1 MEERSER
8 GIPRRTAVIG
18 GICLVVLSVAA
29 TLSLAG
35 FRGGPPAAG
44 RSLAGESLAGWR
56 QVKDLPSFHRLLAVL
71 AIMERDYVDRPDL
84 EKVLEGAT
92 EGAVAALD
100 DPYSAYF
107 TARAFANFHVETD
120 GRYGGIGVQIT
131 ERDRDIV
138 VVAAFPGTPGA
149 VTAFEGAG
157 PGDPRGLL
165 PEDRLVAVDGK
176 DVTGWPA
183 ERVADAIRG
192 EPGTVVRLE
201 VARTIDGR
209 DRRLV
214 FRMRRARITIPSTSA
229 ETVAPGVGYL
239 HITQFLEDT
248 PGRVRADLERLRR
261 EGARALIVDL
271 RHNPGG
277 RLDVAVSVAGQ
288 MVPAGPVVHVVERSG
303 RRQTFNSR
311 NRRGLGMPVVVLV
324 DEATASA
331 AEILAA
337 ALKERAGAVLVGKRT
352 FGKGLVQQVWTL
364 DGGTG
369 LKLTVARYLTPAGR
383 DINRRR
389 DRQEGEEG
397 KETGGLVPDVVVER
411 PAQVPLAARET
422 DPQFRR
428 ALELARQR
436 LRGGAVAAR

>member
-1 MEERSER
+1 MEERPER
-8 GIPRRTAVIG
+8 GVPRRTAFVG
-18 GICLVVLSVAA
+18 GICLVALSVAA
-29 TLSLAG
+29 TLSLVELA
-35 FRGGPPAAG
+35 GGPP
-44 RSLAGESLAGWR
+44 RSGGLAGESLAGWR
-56 QVKDLPSFHRLLAVL
+56 QVKDSPAFHRFLAVL
-71 AIMERDYVDRPDL
+71 AIMQRDYVEQPDL

-107 TARAFANFHVETD
+107 TAKAFANFHVETN
-120 GRYGGIGVQIT
+120 GKYGGIGVQIT

-149 VTAFEGAG
+149 ATAFEGAG
-157 PGDPRGLL
+157 PDDPRGLL
-165 PEDRLVAVDGK
+165 PDDRILAVDGRS
-176 DVTGWPA
+176 VTGWPA
-183 ERVADAIRG
+183 ERVAEAIRG

-201 VARTIDGR
+201 VARGAAGEE
-209 DRRLV
+209 RRLV
-214 FRMRRARITIPSTSA
+214 FNLRRARITIPSTRA

-239 HITQFLEDT
+239 QITQFLEDT
-248 PGRVRADLERLRR
+248 PGRVQADLERLRR
-261 EGARALIVDL
+261 EGARVLMVDL

-277 RLDVAVSVAGQ
+277 RLDVAVRVAGQ

-303 RRQTFNSR
+303 RRETYSSR

-337 ALKERAGAVLVGKRT
+337 ALRERAGAVLVGKRT
-352 FGKGLVQQVWTL
+352 FGKGLVQQVWPL

-369 LKLTVARYLTPAGR
+369 LKLTVAKYLTPGGR

-389 DRQEGEEG
+389 NREDER
-397 KETGGLVPDVVVER
+397 ETGGLVPDVVVER
-411 PAQVPLAARET
+411 PPQVPLAARET